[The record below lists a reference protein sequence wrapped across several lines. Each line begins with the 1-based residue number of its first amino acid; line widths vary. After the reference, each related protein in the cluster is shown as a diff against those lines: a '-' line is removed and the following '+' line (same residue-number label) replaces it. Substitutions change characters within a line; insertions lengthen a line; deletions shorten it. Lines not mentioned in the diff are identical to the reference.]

1 MKILNRTCFA
11 IASAVLVTANFGLI
25 PSDAWAGNR
34 GGGGGHTKTS
44 VHKDVNA
51 NRNKNVNVNSNVNR
65 NQNVN
70 VNSNRNVN
78 KNVNVNSNRNV
89 NRNVNVNSH
98 HDIDID
104 VDVDRR
110 YHPVATGVAVGMTA
124 AAIGSVIYT
133 LPPSCTIVRVGAV
146 SYQQCGSVWY
156 EPRYVAG
163 SVQYVVVGP
172 PR

>member
-1 MKILNRTCFA
+1 MKNLFRTSVA
-11 IASAVLVTANFGLI
+11 IVVTGLALASPALI
-25 PSDAWAGNR
+25 SSDAWAGNR
-34 GGGGGHTKTS
+34 GGGGHTKTS
-44 VHKDVNA
+44 VHRDVNA
-51 NRNKNVNVNSNVNR
+51 NR
-65 NQNVN
+65 NVN

-78 KNVNVNSNRNV
+78 VNANRNV

-98 HDIDID
+98 HDVDID
-104 VDVDRR
+104 VDVDRH
-110 YHPVATGVAVGMTA
+110 YHPIATGVAVGVTA

-156 EPRYVAG
+156 QPRYVG
-163 SVQYVVVGP
+163 SNVQYVVVTA

>member
-1 MKILNRTCFA
+1 MKILSRVFPT
-11 IASAVLVTANFGLI
+11 IAAAVLLSMSSGLI

-51 NRNKNVNVNSNVNR
+51 NRNKNVNVD
-65 NQNVN
+65 
-70 VNSNRNVN
+70 
-78 KNVNVNSNRNV
+78 SNRNV

-98 HDIDID
+98 HDID
-104 VDVDRR
+104 VNVDRHG
-110 YHPVATGVAVGMTA
+110 HPIATGVAVGVTA
-124 AAIGSVIYT
+124 AALGSVVYT

-146 SYQQCGSVWY
+146 SYQQCGSAWY
-156 EPRYVAG
+156 EPRYVGG